1 MFRFELGASVGRM
14 CRTAILATCAAGMF
28 AAPAFAEWHGY
39 YRGRPWHHHWHGY
52 AGGYY
57 PPPVVVAPPPVR
69 YYAPPP
75 VVYSPGVY
83 VHIR

>member
-1 MFRFELGASVGRM
+1 MVKLGSTVRQL
-14 CRTAILATCAAGMF
+14 CLAGAVAACGLGLM
-28 AAPAFAEWHGY
+28 AAPASAHWHGY
-39 YRGRPWHHHWHGY
+39 HHGRPWHPYWHGY

-57 PPPVVVAPPPVR
+57 PPPVVVAPSPAR

-75 VVYSPGVY
+75 VVYSPGIY

>member
-1 MFRFELGASVGRM
+1 MFRVEFGSRLGRAFKV
-14 CRTAILATCAAGMF
+14 AALVTCAVGTI
-28 AAPAFAEWHGY
+28 AAPASAEWHGY
-39 YRGRPWHHHWHGY
+39 YRGRPYYHHWHGY

-75 VVYSPGVY
+75 VVYSPGIY